1 MARTQWSHAVIADYI
16 YTEESMQAIVA
27 VDSNWAIGNKGQLLI
42 SIPADQ
48 KDNFRA
54 RTLDKTIIYGRKTLE
69 TFPQKIVLPKRRNII
84 LSTKPDY
91 EVKNAEVAHSKQ
103 EALDLV
109 KDLDPDDVFII
120 GGATV
125 YKEFLDVCDK
135 CIVTFIDKAYE
146 ADAYFPNLDRDPDWE
161 LVSESDE
168 QVYFDITYTYRIY
181 ERKK

>member
-1 MARTQWSHAVIADYI
+1 MI
-16 YTEESMQAIVA
+16 AIVA
-27 VDSNWAIGNKGQLLI
+27 VDSNWAIGNKGQLLV

-69 TFPQKIVLPKRRNII
+69 TFPQKVVLPRRRNII

-91 EVKNAEVAHSKQ
+91 AVKNAVVAHNREELLELIKN
-103 EALDLV
+103 EA
-109 KDLDPDDVFII
+109 KDDVYLI

-125 YKEFLDVCDK
+125 YKEFLDLCDTAV
-135 CIVTFIDKAYE
+135 VTFIDKEYQ
-146 ADAYFPNLDRDPDWE
+146 ADSYFPNLDQDPQWVLQE
-161 LVSESDE
+161 ESEE

-181 ERKK
+181 VRK